1 MCWANTTGT
10 AVSVLDSMA
19 PTSKCL
25 FHDYLGVKTFVKEK
39 LWWRGKIK
47 QFLDN
52 QGSMIRE

>member
-1 MCWANTTGT
+1 MLSQHYNDT
-10 AVSVLDSMA
+10 AVAVLDSMA

-52 QGSMIRE
+52 QGSMI